1 MTLPNI
7 PPHLLEY
14 KLNPKAFINA
24 HNFPNLESLL
34 QEVIRIDTDEKA
46 YQAMLQ
52 EPIFLDNFNPF
63 SYYEKRLFDF
73 FDSIFSQEP
82 QKAFRRGKGQ
92 IMQQYQTML
101 EENMYFGHFVRQKV
115 PYIMK
120 YKKTLQI
127 FHALLTLPYQPRRFF
142 RYMKAKMKKS

>member
-92 IMQQYQTML
+92 VLEQHKTNLKKMYRKFYTIYYPREFLRKWRHRIRQFYQ
-101 EENMYFGHFVRQKV
+101 
-115 PYIMK
+115 
-120 YKKTLQI
+120 
-127 FHALLTLPYQPRRFF
+127 
-142 RYMKAKMKKS
+142 

>member
-92 IMQQYQTML
+92 VLEQHKTNLRKMYRKFYTIYYPREFLRKWRHRIRQFYQ
-101 EENMYFGHFVRQKV
+101 
-115 PYIMK
+115 
-120 YKKTLQI
+120 
-127 FHALLTLPYQPRRFF
+127 
-142 RYMKAKMKKS
+142 

>member
-52 EPIFLDNFNPF
+52 EPIFLDFNPF

-92 IMQQYQTML
+92 VLEQHKTNLKKMYRKFYTIYYPREFLRKWRHRIRQFYQ
-101 EENMYFGHFVRQKV
+101 
-115 PYIMK
+115 
-120 YKKTLQI
+120 
-127 FHALLTLPYQPRRFF
+127 
-142 RYMKAKMKKS
+142 